1 MWLLGII
8 LGANLPIKDLIN
20 SIIAFSKESYFIQ
33 LYLMLIFLSPML
45 NTFVEKYN
53 TYLLRYSIIF
63 CSIEFLME
71 FCFHNKC
78 LYIAN
83 GYSLIH
89 FINMY
94 LLGRAAFIKQD
105 KIKCISA
112 RWWFI
117 QYFVMVLTIFGSRIF
132 GGGRMV
138 HYAFS
143 YSNPI
148 VICESFFLFFVF
160 GNYNYSVKRTPA
172 IYSKNDWEFWQKNR
186 KRRSLYYSFVK
197 TKTIFTS
204 PDVHIK
210 HLAKPVSYMIPN
222 SLSCFLLMVGLSFT
236 VLIICFII
244 SASEIAPR

>member
-1 MWLLGII
+1 
-8 LGANLPIKDLIN
+8 
-20 SIIAFSKESYFIQ
+20 
-33 LYLMLIFLSPML
+33 MLIFLSPML

-117 QYFVMVLTIFGSRIF
+117 LYFVMVLTIFGSRIF

-172 IYSKNDWEFWQKNR
+172 IYSKNDWEFLTEKSKAKKLILFICQNKKNIYFAR
-186 KRRSLYYSFVK
+186 CSYKASGKASILYD
-197 TKTIFTS
+197 TK
-204 PDVHIK
+204 
-210 HLAKPVSYMIPN
+210 
-222 SLSCFLLMVGLSFT
+222 LS
-236 VLIICFII
+236 
-244 SASEIAPR
+244 